1 MNAVDILCL
10 EKWFVL
16 TGGSGKSYNQ
26 RMPPAESTLPLS
38 VTFLGTGTSTGVPM
52 IGCTCTVCT
61 SSDPRNKR
69 MRVSIVV
76 SAAGGAEGKPQ
87 NILVDT
93 TPEMR
98 IQFLRENLDRVE
110 AILMT
115 HSHADH
121 IFGLDDVRQINF
133 RHNMVM
139 PIYCSSGTLDHL
151 AHIFDYVFK
160 VTQAGGGKP
169 QLDLKPLSPLQTV
182 RMPNGVEVTPL
193 PVFHGKMPIY
203 SYKFGSSLAY
213 LTDVSEIPAET
224 MPYLYGLDT
233 LILGA
238 VRYEPHPTHFN
249 LPQALETI
257 AILKPKRAYLT
268 HLSHHFDHAAVN
280 RELPP
285 HVRLA
290 YDGLKLSI
298 PGATN

>member
-1 MNAVDILCL
+1 
-10 EKWFVL
+10 
-16 TGGSGKSYNQ
+16 
-26 RMPPAESTLPLS
+26 MPPAESTPPLT

-52 IGCTCTVCT
+52 IGCTCAVCT
-61 SSDPRNKR
+61 SSDTRNKR

-76 SAAGGAEGKPQ
+76 STVGKAGGQPQ

-98 IQFLRENLDRVE
+98 LQFLRDNLDRVE
-110 AILMT
+110 AILIT

-121 IFGLDDVRQINF
+121 IFGMDDVRQINF

-139 PIYCSSGTLDHL
+139 PIYGSSATLDHI
-151 AHIFDYVFK
+151 AHVFDYVFK

-169 QLDLKPLSPLQTV
+169 QLDLKPLPPLLPM
-182 RMPNGVEVTPL
+182 RMPNGVDITPL
-193 PVFHGKMPIY
+193 PVFHGRMPIY

-213 LTDVSEIPAET
+213 LTDVSEIPDET
-224 MPYLYGLDT
+224 MPHLYGLDT

-249 LPQALETI
+249 LAQALETI
-257 AILKPKRAYLT
+257 ATLKPKRAFLT
-268 HLSHHFDHAAVN
+268 HLSHHFDHATVN

-290 YDGLKLSI
+290 YDGLKLTI
-298 PGATN
+298 PGVTN

>member
-1 MNAVDILCL
+1 MRPIDP
-10 EKWFVL
+10 
-16 TGGSGKSYNQ
+16 TQ
-26 RMPPAESTLPLS
+26 PLS

-52 IGCTCTVCT
+52 IGCTCAVCT
-61 SSDPRNKR
+61 SSNPRNKR
-69 MRVSIVV
+69 MRVSLVV
-76 SAAGGAEGKPQ
+76 GAANPTEGKTQ
-87 NILVDT
+87 NVLVDT

-98 IQFLRENLDRVE
+98 IQLLRENLDRVE

-121 IFGLDDVRQINF
+121 IFGMDDVRQINF

-139 PIYCSSGTLDHL
+139 PIFGSKATLDHI
-151 AHIFDYVFK
+151 AHVFDYVFK

-169 QLDLKPLSPLQTV
+169 QLELKPLEALQAAL
-182 RMPNGVEVTPL
+182 MPNGVQITPL
-193 PVFHGKMPIY
+193 PVFHGRLPIY

-213 LTDVSEIPAET
+213 LTDVSDIPDET

-249 LPQALETI
+249 LAQALEVI
-257 AILKPKRAYLT
+257 ATVKPKRAFLT
-268 HLSHHFDHAAVN
+268 HLSHHFDHDTVN

-290 YDGLKLSI
+290 YDGLTFTV
-298 PGATN
+298 PGSTD